1 MTRPTTGTDQELRQI
16 GEVAER
22 VGLSLRTIRYYEEVG
37 LAPPSGRS
45 DGGFRL
51 YTDDDVERLR
61 LVKSF
66 KPLKFT
72 LEEMRDLLA
81 LRDRFAVGESLSP
94 VETGRLRVYADAAAH
109 RSERLREQLDD
120 VESLARVLAREAA
133 RAGRRSGLRRAT
145 EPQRRSSV

>member
-1 MTRPTTGTDQELRQI
+1 MTRPATSADRELHQI

-22 VGLSLRTIRYYEEVG
+22 VGLSLRTIRYYDEVG

-66 KPLKFT
+66 KPLEFT
-72 LEEMRDLLA
+72 LEEMGDLLR
-81 LRDRFAVGESLSP
+81 LRDRLAAGESLTP
-94 VETGRLRVYADAAAH
+94 TEADRLRAYAAAARR
-109 RSERLREQLDD
+109 RSDHLREQLRG
-120 VESLARVLAREAA
+120 VEHLTRLLGREAA
-133 RAGRRSGLRRAT
+133 EAG
-145 EPQRRSSV
+145 